1 VEGDMRTIKQPGI
14 REFELRRSRFVCAL
28 GRVST
33 EREAQEFI
41 AGRRREHRTATHN
54 CTAYVLGQHADIT
67 RNSDDGEPA
76 GTAGLPMLEV
86 LARRDL
92 TGTVAV
98 VSRYF
103 GGVKLGAGG
112 LIRAYGQVVAAT
124 IDAVGVVERRPV
136 VTVTVT
142 TDHARAGRLQ
152 RDLHSSA
159 YMPGESRYGDEAEI
173 DVVVPEVELD
183 AFDAWVAATTG
194 GHASTRRGACGYID
208 VEV

>member
-1 VEGDMRTIKQPGI
+1 MRTIRQPGL
-14 REFELRRSRFVCAL
+14 RELEIRRSRFVCAL
-28 GRVST
+28 GRVAT
-33 EREAQEFI
+33 EQEAQEFI

-54 CTAYVLGQHADIT
+54 CTAYILGQHADIT

-103 GGVKLGAGG
+103 GGIKLGAGG

-124 IDAVGVVERRPV
+124 VDAVGVVERRPV

-142 TDHARAGRLQ
+142 TGHARAGRLQ
-152 RDLHSSA
+152 RDLHSSP
-159 YMPGESRYGDEAEI
+159 YSPGESRYGHQAEF
-173 DVVVPEVELD
+173 DVVVPEAELD
-183 AFDAWVAATTG
+183 AFDAWVAATSG
-194 GHASTRRGACGYID
+194 GQASTRHGARGHID
-208 VEV
+208 VAV

>member
-1 VEGDMRTIKQPGI
+1 MRTIRQSGL
-14 REFELRRSRFVCAL
+14 RELEIRRSRFVCAL
-28 GRVST
+28 GRVAT
-33 EREAQEFI
+33 EQEAQEFI

-54 CTAYVLGQHADIT
+54 CTAYILGQHADIT

-103 GGVKLGAGG
+103 GGIKLGAGG

-124 IDAVGVVERRPV
+124 VDAVGVVERRPV

-142 TDHARAGRLQ
+142 TGHARAGRLQ
-152 RDLHSSA
+152 RDLHSSP
-159 YMPGESRYGDEAEI
+159 YSPGESRYGHQAEF
-173 DVVVPEVELD
+173 DVVVPEAELD
-183 AFDAWVAATTG
+183 AFDAWVAATSG
-194 GHASTRRGACGYID
+194 GQASTRRGARGHID
-208 VEV
+208 VAV

>member
-14 REFELRRSRFVCAL
+14 REFEIRRSRFVCAL

-54 CTAYVLGQHADIT
+54 CTAYILGRHADIT

-142 TDHARAGRLQ
+142 TDHARMGRLQ

-173 DVVVPEVELD
+173 DVVVPEAELD
-183 AFDAWVAATTG
+183 AFDAWVAAATG
-194 GHASTRRGACGYID
+194 GHASIRRGACGHID